1 MGLFGKK
8 KEEARSSAPQVS
20 VGPKEAT
27 YFGKNLNITGNVSGN
42 GDLIILG
49 KLKGEFDIKGKLQ
62 IAEPADINGK
72 VKADDITVKGSIKG
86 SITAANKVHLDPT
99 ARVEGQINSPRIS
112 VLEGARF
119 DGEIS
124 MSGPGARKPFASVAD
139 TSSAAR
145 ETETAEKK

>member
-1 MGLFGKK
+1 MALFGKK
-8 KEEARSSAPQVS
+8 KEETKSAAPQVS

-27 YFGKNLNITGNVSGN
+27 YFGKNLKITGNVTGN

-49 KLKGEFDIKGKLQ
+49 KLQGEFDIKGKLQ
-62 IAEPADINGK
+62 VAEPADISGK

-124 MSGPGARKPFASVAD
+124 MSGPGTRKPFAPSAD
-139 TSSAAR
+139 ASSAPK
-145 ETETAEKK
+145 ESEPPQKK